1 MRFRLLLSAIL
12 AWLCFAAAPAAA
24 QARRD
29 SVTIPHDA
37 AFEAKVREVASSLR
51 CPVCQNNSIEESP
64 SLLAQ
69 DMKREVR
76 ERLAA
81 GESPDE
87 IRRYFISRY
96 GEWVLTKPRAAGVNL
111 SVWLLPIVALFGGA
125 VVVWIAVRRWV
136 RQGDAAR
143 VPRAL
148 PPAAPSTESA
158 AALEASE
165 LRSRRARLQASL
177 HELES
182 EFAAGRLVA
191 GDLAILT
198 QRDEAELAAVNE
210 AIKRLKKETADAGKA
225 HGAPAARPSPAG
237 LSRLWPARLGW
248 GVGLAAFAVILVI
261 SLRGSVAARTE
272 GGTITGTQVAGNAP
286 PVDMEIQKTGPL
298 DSLRIAQLEAK
309 IRQDSTDVPALIE
322 LGHLYLAQGLLE
334 KAVLVDTIAIHL
346 QPDAPG
352 TAEAFAH
359 LGMILWS
366 TGETE
371 GALKALDKAVFLRPE
386 LPEALLYRGII
397 LFAGVQDMRA
407 AAEAFDHYL
416 AVAPPDAN
424 TGRIR
429 GMRDAARQAA
439 AGK

>member
-1 MRFRLLLSAIL
+1 MRSTSLFIATL
-12 AWLCFAAAPAAA
+12 AWLCLAATPAAA
-24 QARRD
+24 QTRLD
-29 SVTIPHDA
+29 SVTIPQDP

-76 ERLAA
+76 QRLAA
-81 GESPDE
+81 GESPDDV
-87 IRRYFISRY
+87 RRYFISRY
-96 GEWVLTKPRAAGVNL
+96 GEWVLTKPRAAGINL
-111 SVWLLPIVALFGGA
+111 SVWVLPVVALFGGA
-125 VVVWIAVRRWV
+125 LIVWSAVRRWV

-143 VPRAL
+143 LPVAAHSPTVPVPVA
-148 PPAAPSTESA
+148 PPDAA
-158 AALEASE
+158 E
-165 LRSRRARLQASL
+165 LRARRAALQASL
-177 HELES
+177 QELES
-182 EFAAGRLVA
+182 EFAAGRLA
-191 GDLAILT
+191 ARDLAILKE
-198 QRDEAELAAVNE
+198 RDEADLASVNE
-210 AIKRLKKETADAGKA
+210 VLKRLKKETPDAAKLRGELA
-225 HGAPAARPSPAG
+225 AAQSPAAPG
-237 LSRLWPARLGW
+237 RLWPARLGW
-248 GVGLAAFAVILVI
+248 GVGLAAFALVLVL

-298 DSLRIAQLEAK
+298 DSLRIAKLEAQ
-309 IRQDSTDVPALIE
+309 IRRDSTDVPALIE

-334 KAVLVDTIAIHL
+334 KSVLVDTIAIRL

-352 TAEAFAH
+352 SAEAFAH

-366 TGETE
+366 LGQTD
-371 GALKALDKAVFLRPE
+371 GALKSLDKAVFLRPE

-407 AAEAFDHYL
+407 AAEAFDRYL

-429 GMRDAARQAA
+429 AMRDAARQAS
-439 AGK
+439 AGR